1 MCVVDELAHTNV
13 PGSRHEKRYQDVLEL
28 LDAGIHVMT
37 AVNIQHLET
46 LNDAVARVTG
56 VRVRE
61 TVPDTFLDRADEVI
75 NVDVTVE
82 ELRNRLREGKIYRP
96 EKVEQ
101 ALTNFFRKGNL
112 STLRELA
119 LRAVADEVGEK
130 AASYRAREGL
140 EPALI
145 PERVMVCMSSNALAP
160 RVIRTGARI
169 AGRLGSTWYAVY
181 VETPRERPGR
191 ISRADSE
198 ALQQNIRLAE
208 SLGAT
213 VVRVKADRPADG
225 LDRVRP
231 ARGRH
236 ARHLRPER
244 AVPLGAPLARIDD
257 RPVPERGPGR
267 RRAGRAAGRPPGR
280 RPDVVTVAP
289 SRCERPRRP
298 GAARRLPAV
307 IRFGRIRSSVPFRDI
322 IGHRRPLGL
331 LSRSIARGI
340 ASAEPDL
347 LGAGGGRQ
355 AAGRAGDRAGAQ
367 LSLAGRLRPAT
378 VWRRT
383 AAAACAACS
392 RIARGV
398 HPDVRTIVPGDER
411 RRSRSSR
418 CGRRSTRRCT
428 GRSRDGGA
436 SS

>member
-1 MCVVDELAHTNV
+1 MDLQAILARQPQICVVDELAHTNA

-46 LNDAVARVTG
+46 LNDAVAKVTG

-82 ELRNRLREGKIYRP
+82 ELRNRLRQGKVYTP

-145 PERVMVCMSSNALAP
+145 PERVMVALSSNALAP
-160 RVIRTGARI
+160 RVLRTGARI
-169 AGRLGSTWYAVY
+169 AGRLGARWYAVY
-181 VETPRERPGR
+181 VETPRERPGK
-191 ISRADSE
+191 INADDSH

-225 LDRVRP
+225 LIAFAQREGITHVIFGQSARSRWELLWRGSTIDRFLSTVRD
-231 ARGRH
+231 A
-236 ARHLRPER
+236 AVQV
-244 AVPLGAPLARIDD
+244 VPLED
-257 RPVPERGPGR
+257 
-267 RRAGRAAGRPPGR
+267 
-280 RPDVVTVAP
+280 
-289 SRCERPRRP
+289 
-298 GAARRLPAV
+298 
-307 IRFGRIRSSVPFRDI
+307 
-322 IGHRRPLGL
+322 
-331 LSRSIARGI
+331 
-340 ASAEPDL
+340 
-347 LGAGGGRQ
+347 
-355 AAGRAGDRAGAQ
+355 
-367 LSLAGRLRPAT
+367 
-378 VWRRT
+378 
-383 AAAACAACS
+383 
-392 RIARGV
+392 
-398 HPDVRTIVPGDER
+398 HP
-411 RRSRSSR
+411 
-418 CGRRSTRRCT
+418 
-428 GRSRDGGA
+428 
-436 SS
+436 